1 MREIMQD
8 VGADDTRSCH
18 GDVAVAVAVAVVMCI
33 SEGEKA
39 KLSGFRDVG

>member
-18 GDVAVAVAVAVVMCI
+18 GDVAVVMCI

-39 KLSGFRDVG
+39 ELSGFRDVG